1 MMCVCAQLLHC
12 VQLFVSPWTI
22 ACQAPLPVEYSRQ
35 EYWNG
40 VPSPS
45 LGDLPDTGV
54 EPKSPALA
62 GGFFTTE
69 PAGKPGLKH
78 IIYNWPIWCL

>member
-40 VPSPS
+40 VPFPPTP
-45 LGDLPDTGV
+45 GELPDPGI
-54 EPKSPALA
+54 EPKSPAWQVDSL
-62 GGFFTTE
+62 
-69 PAGKPGLKH
+69 PLLPPGKP
-78 IIYNWPIWCL
+78 